1 MSQKALDRLQSTL
14 PQALVERYQD
24 VSGAHWAIVAPEFLI
39 PLLRCAKEELGFRLF
54 ISMDAVDR
62 LQLPVNKPRF
72 EVLYFLYSVE
82 ENEHLRLK
90 VLVDEN
96 APVLPSAHAVFQG
109 ANWAERSVWDFY
121 GIRFDGHPD
130 LRRIFLYEEFEG
142 HPLRK
147 DYPLRG
153 RQPLMPERPHGIEEA
168 FCGPGSNRPA

>member
-1 MSQKALDRLQSTL
+1 MSQKALDKLQSTL
-14 PQALVERYQD
+14 PQALVQRYQD
-24 VSGAHWAIVAPEFLI
+24 MTGAHWAIVDPAFLI

-54 ISMDAVDR
+54 VSMDAVDK
-62 LQLPVNKPRF
+62 LQLEDNKPRF
-72 EVLYFLYSVE
+72 EVLYFLYSLE

-96 APVLPSAHAVFQG
+96 NPVLPSAHAVFQG
-109 ANWAERSVWDFY
+109 ALWAERSVWDFY

-130 LRRIFLYEEFEG
+130 LRRMFLYEEFEG

-153 RQPLMPERPHGIEEA
+153 RQPLIPECADTIEEN
-168 FCGPGSNRPA
+168 FCGPGCSRPA